1 MHIVRHQPVAS
12 SALLRRNVHAH
23 PRIGQRH
30 TGRCARASQLERA
43 RSPHTQFCSVADCY
57 SVSERHLHTQGCFSV
72 KASKLALRREVFPR
86 LIVSF
91 VISSHFE
98 DWSRLRFKWNW
109 ILYSFSKASIDLI
122 QAQILNMGHQNGRW
136 GRIKFRWISGRST
149 FSQSLAWNK
158 PRKLTNL
165 SSLVKICK

>member
-72 KASKLALRREVFPR
+72 KASKLALRREVFPYDYFICDFFAFWR
-86 LIVSF
+86 KFKTKIQVKLNF
-91 VISSHFE
+91 VQFFKGFDWPCTGPDPQYGPPKWPVRQNKIQVNQWKKHF
-98 DWSRLRFKWNW
+98 
-109 ILYSFSKASIDLI
+109 
-122 QAQILNMGHQNGRW
+122 
-136 GRIKFRWISGRST
+136 
-149 FSQSLAWNK
+149 
-158 PRKLTNL
+158 L
-165 SSLVKICK
+165 SELGLE